1 MEKKA
6 FEYAG
11 VYLLDSPYFLDGMY
25 DYFIPLELRG
35 EVYPGRFL
43 TVPFGKSNRRQ
54 MAIVR
59 ELHPC
64 PSFSDIKPIDGVC
77 YDRPE
82 LSEEM
87 LLLCDYMKEQC
98 LCTYGE
104 AVRCTTPSS
113 ALGKMTEFYYP
124 LPQIGPNMPS
134 FRKTQCE
141 IFVTLFHV
149 LLFRRFCAIIETKIH
164 ETGGVLP

>member
-1 MEKKA
+1 MEINA

-11 VYLLDSPYFLDGMY
+11 VYLLESPYFLEGIY

-35 EVYPGRFL
+35 EVFPGRFI

-54 MAIVR
+54 LAIVR
-59 ELHPC
+59 EMRHC
-64 PSFSDIKPIDGVC
+64 PDFSDIKPIASVC
-77 YDRPE
+77 ADRPE

-87 LLLCDYMKEQC
+87 LLLCDYMKEHC

-113 ALGKMTEFYYP
+113 ALGKMAEFYYP
-124 LPQIGPNMPS
+124 LPKSGPDAS
-134 FRKTQCE
+134 SGFDAADL
-141 IFVTLFHV
+141 FVYNY
-149 LLFRRFCAIIETKIH
+149 I
-164 ETGGVLP
+164 LPYCSY